1 MRFWAQKT
9 SFVMLRLFSA
19 SFVFLSRFFVFLQP
33 ISMQKHPFKVKNELF
48 NVIGC

>member
-1 MRFWAQKT
+1 MRFGGQKT
-9 SFVMLRLFSA
+9 SFVMLHLFST

-33 ISMQKHPFKVKNELF
+33 ISMQKHHFKVKYELF